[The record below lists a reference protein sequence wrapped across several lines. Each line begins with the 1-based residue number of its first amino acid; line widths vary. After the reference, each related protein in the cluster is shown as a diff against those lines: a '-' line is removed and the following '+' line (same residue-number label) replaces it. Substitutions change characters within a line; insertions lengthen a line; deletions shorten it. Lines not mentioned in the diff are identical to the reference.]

1 VIATMIAITIAMIAV
16 MTADRT
22 NGARSAGAL
31 TDVNART
38 QARVASHGEHLLAVT
53 GVVVSL
59 ENVSGLVSVVDR
71 DLETYMPYNVDGGS
85 YVRKVKSVWAVERRD
100 DDAKIRQ
107 GKYTGEVST
116 HGQ

>member
-1 VIATMIAITIAMIAV
+1 
-16 MTADRT
+16 
-22 NGARSAGAL
+22 
-31 TDVNART
+31 
-38 QARVASHGEHLLAVT
+38 
-53 GVVVSL
+53 
-59 ENVSGLVSVVDR
+59 
-71 DLETYMPYNVDGGS
+71 MPYNVDGGS